1 MKIVN
6 LQIQLPNDLPP
17 GEEVLWFGRPN
28 AVGLWRRAWRADFVA
43 LYFAALTIW
52 AGIDGAPGSL
62 LAALVTGG
70 AALALLMGLAQVSA
84 RTTMYMIT
92 NRRVVIKVG
101 AALTVFHNL
110 PFQQIQSA
118 GLRAFA
124 DGTGD
129 VSLQP
134 VEGQRVSY
142 WSLWPCARPLRF
154 SRPEPTL
161 RAVSGAREV
170 ARVLTRAMIEAN
182 GGQAMTPAPERA
194 KAAAFS
200 TPATI

>member
-6 LQIQLPNDLPP
+6 IELQLPNDLPP
-17 GEEVLWFGRPN
+17 GERVLWFGRPSV
-28 AVGLWRRAWRADFVA
+28 VGLWRRAYRADFVA
-43 LYFAALTIW
+43 LYFAGLTLW
-52 AGIDGAPGSL
+52 AGVDGTQNSV
-62 LAALVTGG
+62 LAAFITGG
-70 AALALLMGLAQVSA
+70 ASLGLLALLALVNSK
-84 RTTMYMIT
+84 TTMYVIT

-110 PFQQIQSA
+110 PFNQIQSA
-118 GLRAFA
+118 GLRAFG

-129 VSLQP
+129 VSMKP
-134 VEGQRVSY
+134 AAGQRVSY

-154 SRPEPTL
+154 RDPEPTL
-161 RAVSGAREV
+161 RAVSQAREV

-182 GGQAMTPAPERA
+182 GGQARARAPERA
-194 KAAAFS
+194 KASALT